1 MKEDFFGRLD
11 VNGFEVEL
19 KLLIVLVEKVIKS
32 WRIEGLVVRGYNEDL
47 EIFLSK
53 SYLRLFI
60 SVKKS

>member
-32 WRIEGLVVRGYNEDL
+32 RRIEGLVVRGYNEDV
-47 EIFLSK
+47 EIFLFK

-60 SVKKS
+60 LVKKS